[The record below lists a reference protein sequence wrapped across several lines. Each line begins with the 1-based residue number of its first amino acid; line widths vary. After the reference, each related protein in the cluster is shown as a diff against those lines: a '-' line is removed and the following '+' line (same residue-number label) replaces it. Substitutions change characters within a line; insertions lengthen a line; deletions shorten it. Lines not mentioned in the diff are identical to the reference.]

1 MLADPQSTS
10 CTLDALSNDPT
21 APEIEYH
28 EKLPMKSSQSSE
40 GLQKCLRILERQL
53 LMGHGALSRDLKHRS
68 YRKNTSITDVI
79 RCFLDNWSL
88 FEAYVEYVQHLEI
101 ALRQVNGALKM
112 EPSNQPTSVE
122 ILDKKTISQI
132 RHLERLALQQSNAGF
147 AASLLL
153 PFERLLEYSAM
164 FQGLLLHMDFSKV
177 EPNSDTLQL
186 ALKLECIF
194 RDIDKSG
201 LRTIDRVNVPSL
213 WPNSVGTINL
223 EDGKPRPRLPP
234 RPPDPRAFSIT
245 ATVGTAPPSPT
256 FAIRNDRD
264 DHPFNS
270 TDRSVRTWEYRDE
283 TDSIDTDRKAVT
295 ELSRQHGFIQV
306 WNSRGPD

>member
-10 CTLDALSNDPT
+10 CTLDALSNDPA
-21 APEIEYH
+21 APELEYH

-68 YRKNTSITDVI
+68 YQKNPSITDVI

-112 EPSNQPTSVE
+112 EPSNQPSSMDT
-122 ILDKKTISQI
+122 LDKKTIDQI
-132 RHLERLALQQSNAGF
+132 RQLERLALQRSHAGF
-147 AASLLL
+147 STSLLL

-164 FQGLLLHMDFSKV
+164 FQGLLLHMDLSKV
-177 EPNSDTLQL
+177 EPNSDTPQL

-201 LRTIDRVNVPSL
+201 LKTIDRVNVPSL
-213 WPNSVGTINL
+213 WPNGVGTINL
-223 EDGKPRPRLPP
+223 EDGKPKPRLLP

-256 FAIRNDRD
+256 FAIHNDRD
-264 DHPFNS
+264 DHPFNT
-270 TDRSVRTWEYRDE
+270 TDRS
-283 TDSIDTDRKAVT
+283 
-295 ELSRQHGFIQV
+295 
-306 WNSRGPD
+306 